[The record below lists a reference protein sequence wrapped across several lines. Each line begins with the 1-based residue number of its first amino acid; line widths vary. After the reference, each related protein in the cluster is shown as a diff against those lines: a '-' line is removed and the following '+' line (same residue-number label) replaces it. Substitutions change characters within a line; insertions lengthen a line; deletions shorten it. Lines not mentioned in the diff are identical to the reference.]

1 VREREHRRRRRA
13 PADVGR
19 RPAAHDRARGQL
31 GFYPSRERET
41 GWLPH
46 GVNLVDLGVTAY
58 YLALKDKK

>member
-13 PADVGR
+13 AAAGVGR

-31 GFYPSRERET
+31 GFYPSRER

-46 GVNLVDLGVTAY
+46 GVNLVDLGLTAY
-58 YLALKDKK
+58 YRALKDKS